1 MTVQKVIEEMQDEI
15 EYLKQKLFWRWIFF
29 LYGIGIGVG
38 ITSAIWFWHWINSI

>member
-1 MTVQKVIEEMQDEI
+1 MTVQEAIEEMQDEV